1 MGRVT
6 RPPDT
11 HLGESEPPGLWLVRH
26 GETEWSRLGRHTGRT
41 DVPLTD
47 AGRVQAVAVGRKLSG
62 HAFGVVFSSPLSRA
76 LDTARLA
83 GFADRV
89 ETTDDLVEW
98 DYGEDEGRTTPDIRV
113 ERPGWT
119 IWRDG
124 PSGGETADHVANRV
138 DRVIARVRRAD
149 GDVLVFAHGHVL
161 RVLAARWLGEPATEG
176 RLYALSTATV
186 SVLGWERETAVIERW
201 NEACGT

>member
-1 MGRVT
+1 MAVT
-6 RPPDT
+6 RQPADDSQP
-11 HLGESEPPGLWLVRH
+11 ELWLVRH

-41 DVPLTD
+41 DIPLTE
-47 AGRVQAVAVGRKLSG
+47 AGRAQAAAVARKLSG
-62 HAFGVVFSSPLSRA
+62 HDFAMVLASPLSRA
-76 LDTARLA
+76 LDTAHLA
-83 GFADRV
+83 GFGHRV
-89 ETTDDLVEW
+89 EPADDLMEW
-98 DYGEDEGRTTPDIRV
+98 DYGEAEGRTTPEIRQ
-113 ERPGWT
+113 EHPGWS

-124 PSGGETADHVANRV
+124 PKGGETAGQVAERI
-138 DRVIARVRRAD
+138 DRVIARVREAD

-161 RVLAARWLGEPATEG
+161 RILAARWLGEPPTEG